1 MNKKAFFNIYTLI
14 LGIIFI
20 ISLVLISFT
29 AYNLSM
35 PLIIVSSIMV
45 SILAFA
51 PILIII
57 KVIEHLKKK
66 KES

>member
-14 LGIIFI
+14 FGIILVISFI
-20 ISLVLISFT
+20 LVSFT

-35 PLIIVSSIMV
+35 PLIFVGSIVV

-57 KVIEHLKKK
+57 KIVEHLKNKK
-66 KES
+66 GI